1 MVESNRSDEL
11 KLEPQVL
18 QQIDSQVSE
27 HVDPAQLT
35 SIAPETSVNELAD
48 KTIICFVC
56 KRLPIEPTTDENCDS
71 IFCKPCIAK
80 QPAKICPVPSCQST
94 FKEGRI
100 TRLAANVYQALN
112 LKCVDCG

>member
-35 SIAPETSVNELAD
+35 SIAPETSVNELVD

-56 KRLPIEPTTDENCDS
+56 KRLPIEPTMDENCDS
-71 IFCKPCIAK
+71 FFCKPCIAR
-80 QPAKICPVPSCQST
+80 QQNRICPVPACQKQ

-100 TRLAANVYQALN
+100 I
-112 LKCVDCG
+112 K